1 MYNQASKKQEKES
14 SYRVIDFSNAS
25 RSNFKSNK
33 IESHGSSFL
42 QIIPATIFIEFQKV
56 SYSVFLF
63 IIILQLSRYTNELSL
78 NWSSLFPFS
87 ILILDSLI
95 QNTLKAINLKKL
107 DKQRNSLEAQ
117 VLKENNFEWIPLQEV
132 QVGDLVIIS
141 KEESV
146 CADILILATD
156 SGEDSCFI
164 DTQEILGGKDLTK
177 KKVVKEVQNFISQ
190 EGQDLINLL
199 NHIENIKVTQPSPSF
214 QHFSGKIKMLG
225 NPKAIKLS
233 IENLLLRESK
243 IVSNQWV
250 VGIVLYAGVET
261 KVWINGLKKSLV
273 QVSEF
278 HRKLNNI
285 MIINIILMIFYIF
298 TSFGLGYAYENNY
311 RDLWYYEFIN
321 QFYLYY
327 TFVPVSIYFYLRVIK
342 DISRF
347 YINWRDDKIFIENF
361 KLFENIGK
369 VEYVLAGKS
378 GILTEDELK
387 VQVCVLKNR
396 IWVDGEVCLMH
407 GIQSFRSAENIS
419 SKDEES
425 ESGLNSF
432 YELNEYIEG
441 AFKEMDELKLLDFND
456 HELFYYV
463 LCMMICNHYNLNKEL
478 SFISQEEKVIFEFG
492 EKLGFKMKHR
502 SINSAILAHSNF
514 EFKFDILGSCGL
526 YSEQKLNKIVIQ
538 NRETNEVLLLVKGK
552 VETLIDNFNS
562 PDDVT
567 ILEDTLK
574 LSICQILQNIICGYR
589 ILTEAEAN
597 RFKFDYKTAKLSP
610 VNIEGRISNIFC
622 KLEAG
627 LNYLGLI
634 GIENPIKSGVKQ
646 TIKTLTSAGIKT
658 WVVTGDSEESVL
670 LTGSAIGLYDQ
681 SSNIVQLT
689 SLHSSSECLQVLRT
703 AENREIFKT
712 QTRFTQIQASSS
724 GSTALTNHKMNLD
737 AIKKK
742 VTRHTNKKTSKH
754 KNNQILHSLSN
765 ISEDCSHKITNTSS
779 VNFII
784 SVDSNTFDLI
794 LTSAVLR
801 KKFIGLL
808 CAAKSS
814 FFHSMT
820 PDQKSKLVKFIKNS
834 FSFRPTVLAVACEGT
849 HSGMINE
856 ADIGVM
862 IERKDGDI
870 GYLDSGK
877 ISDFS
882 VLTKLIVDIG
892 LWTDLRLSVVILM
905 SLYKSSLLNT
915 VLFLFQI
922 NSQFTSFNLI
932 SYDLVVLFDLFMTS
946 VPLVLLGLFYK
957 QAVTDNEKILIYC
970 RGFMGENLRYRNI
983 VFSLIEGTIHGTL
996 VYFFVVYT
1004 TPGCSLDIVGLL
1016 GYICVSLGFLTKVIM
1031 INFSLVY
1038 LNFAIILFYFAAFAV
1053 VLPLVL
1059 QHKVSD
1065 YLIESDEISA
1075 QLYFWLVA
1083 VFTPFI
1089 LAVASIV
1096 LDYAFDAFR
1105 RKRPKTRFEQFEGD
1119 LGACFRDVD
1128 EWRKLE
1134 NADDIDE
1141 RFLHLS
1147 FKSPFREEEYQKAVV
1162 GHVRKIFKVFT
1173 GIGLVIVWIIF
1184 ILRYTIDDGV
1194 FVSTSISVVSPI
1206 IITVQFGLMFYKNL
1220 NWEYFLFLSNLNL
1233 TLFTLL
1239 LMSEGV
1245 SSTSFHYRIYTYF
1258 FSVAANLRLRTT
1270 ILQTV
1275 LTFTVSLIL
1284 LFIETSQAPA
1294 NSSSS
1299 YIQDCIF
1306 SSIPIF
1312 LTSLLCLSIT
1322 YTTDINKRK
1331 QFITLKQTRS
1341 ECKKAKNIL
1350 SYLLPQFVRKRVKEG
1365 VRYIAEDKGT
1375 VSIIFVD
1382 LCAFDDI
1389 MQMYTPQ
1396 ELTSFLDDIF
1406 GRIDNL
1412 CESIGVTKIETVGKT
1427 YLACTGLK
1435 DSEEKMDPK
1444 LTSVPH
1450 ARRAI
1455 EFALAIIR
1463 EAEKIPLKDGNFVMF
1478 KIGINSGPVTAG
1490 VVGHHKPQFSL
1501 VGDAVNT
1508 ASRMSSTL
1516 TESNAVQISMSTYGM
1531 IGNKNGL
1538 QFEDC
1543 VREVKGKG
1551 KMDTKI
1557 VTMPKEISSGFLDRN
1572 SSMHSFGINSSFAGM
1587 NSFHMSLD
1595 RMDSNQPRFI
1605 DREENETIERNTSK
1619 KFVNSI
1625 LGFSFRENTVEFEF
1639 RGKYLDENFKVQ
1651 HFGFVLNLLCNAL
1664 AIAVLVSLVASEG
1677 KDGYK
1682 AQLGFLVLDELFA
1695 VVLFGFL
1702 KKYFKSLRFGYLA
1715 QVVFSMDFFYF
1726 FFYSFFWNEPR
1737 VLYEELLFFRFLIVN
1752 HCSGLFFRRSLFL
1765 NSINF
1770 SLWMVIISFNDPEPF
1785 HYIVTTFFCVLVIY
1799 CRYSSEYNIRDVSI
1813 SMQAATRETEKTEE
1827 LLTNMLP
1834 QNALKNLREENFA
1847 TDRLS
1852 HVTFMYADIV
1862 GFTAWSSTKTP
1873 KEVVGKLSQ
1882 LFTLFDKLCLQHNV
1896 YKVHTIGDCYVVM
1909 GYQSDRNRIPAREAE
1924 NVLLFARE
1932 LIQVIEDNNRA
1943 YGSSLSMRVGIHTGE
1958 VIGGITGTNIVRYD
1972 IYGADVLIAN
1982 KMESNGEA
1990 GKVVVSEATK
2000 EYLEDY
2006 VPGKYLF
2013 DIYKEI
2019 HISDLNKDIK
2029 IFDVKVNES
2038 FKDV

>member
-1 MYNQASKKQEKES
+1 MHNPASKKQEKES
-14 SYRVIDFSNAS
+14 NYRVIDFTTAS

-33 IESHGSSFL
+33 IESLGSSYL
-42 QIIPATIFIEFQKV
+42 RIIPATILIEFQKV
-56 SYSVFLF
+56 SYTVFL
-63 IIILQLSRYTNELSL
+63 IIVILQLSRYTNELSL
-78 NWSSLFPFS
+78 KWYSVFTFSL
-87 ILILDSLI
+87 LILDSLI
-95 QNTLKAINLKKL
+95 QNIWKAVNLKKI
-107 DKQRNSLEAQ
+107 DKQRNSMEAQ

-156 SGEDSCFI
+156 SSEDSCFV
-164 DTQEILGGKDLTK
+164 DMQEILGGKDLIK

-190 EGQDLINLL
+190 DGQDIINLL
-199 NHIENIKVTQPSPSF
+199 NHIESIKVTQPSPAF

-250 VGIVLYAGVET
+250 VGIVIYAGVET
-261 KVWINGLKKSLV
+261 KVWINGLKKSSV

-285 MIINIILMIFYIF
+285 MIINIILMTFHIFA
-298 TSFGLGYAYENNY
+298 SFGLGYAYKNNE
-311 RDLWYYEFIN
+311 RDLWYYEFIH

-327 TFVPVSIYFYLRVIK
+327 TFVPVSIYFYLRLIK
-342 DISRF
+342 DISRL
-347 YINWRDDKIFIENF
+347 YINWRDDKIYVENF
-361 KLFENIGK
+361 QLFENIGK

-407 GIQSFRSAENIS
+407 GIQTFRSSEDIGK
-419 SKDEES
+419 KDEES

-432 YELNEYIEG
+432 YELNEYIES
-441 AFKEMDELKLLDFND
+441 AFREMDELKLLDFND

-463 LCMMICNHYNLNKEL
+463 LCMMICNHYNQNKEL

-492 EKLGFKMKHR
+492 EKLGFKLKHR
-502 SINSAILAHSNF
+502 SINSAILTHSNF
-514 EFKFDILGSCGL
+514 EFKFDILGSYGL
-526 YSEQKLNKIVIQ
+526 FSEQKLNKIVIQ

-552 VETLIDNFNS
+552 VETLIDSFNS
-562 PDDVT
+562 PEDIT
-567 ILEDTLK
+567 IVEETLK
-574 LSICQILQNIICGYR
+574 LSICEILQNIICGYR
-589 ILTEAEAN
+589 ILNENEVN
-597 RFKFDYKTAKLSP
+597 SFKFDYKSAKLSP
-610 VNIEGRISNIFC
+610 VNIEGRISNIFN
-622 KLEAG
+622 KLEIG
-627 LNYLGLI
+627 INYLGLI

-658 WVVTGDSEESVL
+658 WIVTGDSEESAL
-670 LTGSAIGLYDQ
+670 LTGSAVGLYEQ
-681 SSNIVQLT
+681 NSNIVQLT
-689 SLHSSSECLQVLRT
+689 SIKSSNECLQVLRT
-703 AENREIFKT
+703 AENNEIFRMH
-712 QTRFTQIQASSS
+712 TRESQYQASSS
-724 GSTALTNHKMNLD
+724 ESTAMTKNKISLN

-742 VTRHTNKKTSKH
+742 VTRHTNKKTAKH
-754 KNNQILHSLSN
+754 INNQPPRSLSN
-765 ISEDCSHKITNTSS
+765 ISEDCNRKIANTSS
-779 VNFII
+779 VNFVM
-784 SVDSNTFDLI
+784 SVDSSSFDI
-794 LTSAVLR
+794 VLTSAVLR

-808 CAAKSS
+808 CAAKSA

-834 FSFRPTVLAVACEGT
+834 FSFRPTVLAVACGGT

-856 ADIGVM
+856 ADIGIM
-862 IERKDGDI
+862 IERKDERI
-870 GYLDSGK
+870 NYLDSGK

-882 VLTKLIVDIG
+882 VLAKLIVDIG
-892 LWTDLRLSVVILM
+892 LWTDLRLSVVILA
-905 SLYKSSLLNT
+905 SLYKSSLMNT

-946 VPLVLLGLFYK
+946 VPLVLLGIFYRPS
-957 QAVTDNEKILIYC
+957 VEDHEKILIYS
-970 RGFMGENLRYRNI
+970 RGYMGDNLGYRNI
-983 VFSLIEGTIHGTL
+983 AFSLIEGTIHGAL
-996 VYFFVVYT
+996 VYCFVVYA
-1004 TPGCSLDIVGLL
+1004 TPGCSLDVIGLL
-1016 GYICVSLGFLTKVIM
+1016 GFICVSLGFLTKVVM
-1031 INFSLVY
+1031 LKFSLFY
-1038 LNFAIILFYFAAFAV
+1038 LNLAIICFYLAGFAI

-1059 QHKVSD
+1059 DHKVSD
-1065 YLIESDEISA
+1065 YMIEADELSA

-1083 VFTPFI
+1083 VFTPFV
-1089 LAVASIV
+1089 LAIASTV
-1096 LDYAFDAFR
+1096 LNSVFAFFSSE
-1105 RKRPKTRFEQFEGD
+1105 RPKSRFEQFENDIGS
-1119 LGACFRDVD
+1119 CFRDVD

-1134 NADDIDE
+1134 NANDIDE
-1141 RFLHLS
+1141 RFFHLC
-1147 FKSPFREEEYQKAVV
+1147 FKSPFREEEYQKSIIR
-1162 GHVRKIFKVFT
+1162 HVQNVFKVFT
-1173 GIGLVIVWIIF
+1173 GFGFLIAWILF
-1184 ILRYTIDDGV
+1184 ILRFTVNEGV
-1194 FVSTSISVVSPI
+1194 LIRTSISIVSPI
-1206 IITVQFGLMFYKNL
+1206 IITVQFSLMFYKKL
-1220 NWEYFLFLSNLNL
+1220 NWEYFVFASSLNCI
-1233 TLFTLL
+1233 LFTLI
-1239 LMSEGV
+1239 LMADGNT
-1245 SSTSFHYRIYTYF
+1245 STYFHYRIYTYF
-1258 FSVAANLRLRTT
+1258 FSVAINQRLRTT
-1270 ILQTV
+1270 ILETFI
-1275 LTFTVSLIL
+1275 TFTVSLLSI
-1284 LFIETSQAPA
+1284 FIE
-1294 NSSSS
+1294 NSSPGS
-1299 YIQDCIF
+1299 IQDSLF
-1306 SSIPIF
+1306 NSISITG
-1312 LTSLLCLSIT
+1312 TSLLCLSIS
-1322 YTTDINKRK
+1322 YITDINKRK
-1331 QFITLKQTRS
+1331 QFITLRQTRS
-1341 ECKKAKNIL
+1341 ECQKAKNIL

-1427 YLACTGLK
+1427 YLACAGLK
-1435 DSEEKMDPK
+1435 DSEEKMEAK
-1444 LTSVPH
+1444 LTCVPH

-1463 EAEKIPLKDGNFVMF
+1463 EAEKIPLKDGNIVMF
-1478 KIGINSGPVTAG
+1478 KIGINTGPVTAG

-1516 TESNAVQISMSTYGM
+1516 AESNAVQISMSTYAV
-1531 IGNKNGL
+1531 IGNKSGL

-1543 VREVKGKG
+1543 TREVKGKG
-1551 KMDTKI
+1551 KMDTKL
-1557 VTMPKEISSGFLDRN
+1557 VTMAKEISSGFLDRN

-1587 NSFHMSLD
+1587 NSFHLSLD

-1605 DREENETIERNTSK
+1605 DREENETIERNSSK

-1625 LGFSFRENTVEFEF
+1625 LGFSLRENTVEFEF
-1639 RGKYLDENFKVQ
+1639 RGKHLDENFEVQ
-1651 HFGFVLNLLCNAL
+1651 RFGFALNLVCNAL
-1664 AIAVLVSLVASEG
+1664 LIAVLISLVVSENNNG
-1677 KDGYK
+1677 HK
-1682 AQLGFLVLDELFA
+1682 AQLAFLFLDELLAVILFA
-1695 VVLFGFL
+1695 FL
-1702 KKYFKSLRFGYLA
+1702 KKYFKSLQFGYLA

-1726 FFYSFFWNEPR
+1726 FFYSVFWNDAR
-1737 VLYEELLFFRFLIVN
+1737 AQYAELLFFRFLLVN

-1770 SLWMVIISFNDPEPF
+1770 SLWVVIISLNEPELF
-1785 HYIVTTFFCVLVIY
+1785 HYIVTTFFCVLVLY
-1799 CRYSSEYNIRDVSI
+1799 CRYSSEYSIRKVSVL
-1813 SMQAATRETEKTEE
+1813 MQAATRETEKTEE

-1834 QNALKNLREENFA
+1834 QNALKNLKEENFA

-1852 HVTFMYADIV
+1852 HVTLMYADIV

-1909 GYQSDRNRIPAREAE
+1909 GYQTDRNRVPGKEAE
-1924 NVLLFARE
+1924 NVLLFAKE
-1932 LIQVIEDNNRA
+1932 LVQVIEDNNKA
-1943 YGSSLSMRVGIHTGE
+1943 HGISLSMRVGIHTGE

-2000 EYLEDY
+2000 EFLEDY
-2006 VPGKYLF
+2006 VPGKYIF
-2013 DIYKEI
+2013 EIYKEI
-2019 HISDLNKDIK
+2019 NISNLNRDIK
-2029 IFDVKVNES
+2029 IFYVNVNED